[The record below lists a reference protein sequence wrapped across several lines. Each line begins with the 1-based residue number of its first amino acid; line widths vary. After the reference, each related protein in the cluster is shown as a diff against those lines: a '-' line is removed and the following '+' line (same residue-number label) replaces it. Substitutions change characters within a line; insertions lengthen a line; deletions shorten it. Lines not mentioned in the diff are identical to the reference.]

1 MSPVP
6 PQPGGELPKEG
17 GEDPAMAAL
26 ERMELMGLKYIK
38 GDFG

>member
-6 PQPGGELPKEG
+6 PQPGGSYQRRE
-17 GEDPAMAAL
+17 GEDDAMAAL